1 MRSSFHIENL
11 WHDIRYAVRQLRQ
24 QPGFTA
30 VAIATLTLGI
40 GASTAIFSVVN
51 AVLLRPLPY
60 PEPER
65 LMVVDRTSFKRGGV
79 AVPFSPPDY
88 VDFHEQTRTLLHFGV
103 GYSRSAILTG
113 GEPERLDA
121 ASATAGFL
129 AALGVRP
136 KFGRLFSPEDER
148 NGAPPIVLVG
158 HALWQRRFNSDPGLI
173 GRVLTVDDQPR
184 TVVGIL
190 PAGIKYP
197 LEGDIW
203 LPVQFEPGEM
213 QERSSRYLHGLARLA
228 PGVTPAQAQSE
239 LDTIAQ
245 RLAQLYPESDKNF
258 GATAVPL
265 LENVVG
271 DIRPT
276 LFYLLGAVGFV
287 WLIACANIANLML
300 SRAASR
306 EREMAVRAALGA
318 ARARLAAQL
327 LTESTLVALVGG
339 AAGFALGRWCLA
351 ALVILRPANLP
362 RLDEVSFDA
371 RVFAFAAA
379 ISALAGLL
387 FGLAPALRA
396 SRPDWG
402 LSLKAG
408 AQTTAVAY
416 TRMRAALVVAQISLS
431 LVLLAGAGLMLR
443 TMWTLLSTPPGFDP
457 KNVLVAD
464 IFLSPLKYADDSK
477 RAAFLDAVLERLRA
491 LPGVESAGS
500 TTNLPLAGG
509 SMVFAFV
516 MDGQPQG
523 HGQTASANFRAVSP
537 RYHSLMR
544 IPLRRG
550 RYLDD
555 RDRPGSSD
563 VAVIN
568 EAMARQFWPGE
579 DPIGRRIRIAR
590 QGEPAWREIVGIVG
604 NIRHGGLHQEPSPEM
619 YVPYTQQAWRFLRL
633 AVRTTGDPAA
643 LAPALRKSVWAVD
656 RDQPVSRVRTMDD
669 VVAASMGETRFYSLL
684 LGIFAMLALGL
695 ASVGIYGV
703 MSYAVAARTR
713 EIGIR
718 LALGAQR
725 QSIFRLVLARGARL
739 TALGI
744 VLGLTG
750 ALAATRG
757 IEKLLYGVQP
767 TDALTFAS
775 VATVLAV
782 VALLACW
789 LPARRATRVDPA
801 ITLRYE

>member
-1 MRSSFHIENL
+1 
-11 WHDIRYAVRQLRQ
+11 
-24 QPGFTA
+24 
-30 VAIATLTLGI
+30 
-40 GASTAIFSVVN
+40 
-51 AVLLRPLPY
+51 
-60 PEPER
+60 
-65 LMVVDRTSFKRGGV
+65 MVVDRTSFKRGGV

-88 VDFHEQTRTLLHFGV
+88 VDFHEQTRTLSHFGV

-113 GEPERLDA
+113 GEPERLNA

-136 KFGRLFSPEDER
+136 KFGRLFSPDDER

-173 GRVLTVDDQPR
+173 GRVLTVDDQPH

-228 PGVTPAQAQSE
+228 PRVTRAQAQSE

-271 DIRPT
+271 DVRPT

-287 WLIACANIANLML
+287 WLIACGNIANLML

-306 EREMAVRAALGA
+306 EREMAMRIALGA
-318 ARARLAAQL
+318 GRARLAAQL

-408 AQTTAVAY
+408 AETTAVAY

-509 SMVFAFV
+509 SMVFGFV

-523 HGQTASANFRAVSP
+523 RGQTASANFRAVSP
-537 RYHSLMR
+537 GYHSLMR

-555 RDRPGSSD
+555 RDRPGSPD

-604 NIRHGGLHQEPSPEM
+604 NIRHGGLHQEPPPEM
-619 YVPYTQQAWRFLRL
+619 YVPYTQQPWRFLRL

-669 VVAASMGETRFYSLL
+669 VVAASIGETRFYSLL
-684 LGIFAMLALGL
+684 LGIFALLALGL

-725 QSIFRLVLARGARL
+725 GTVFRLVLARGARL
-739 TALGI
+739 VTM
-744 VLGLTG
+744 GLAFGLAG

-775 VATVLAV
+775 VAGVLAL
-782 VALLACW
+782 VALVACW
-789 LPARRATRVDPA
+789 LPARRATLVDPA